1 MSLFCSL
8 QLIKTMH
15 SEINK
20 NYIRCSPTK
29 KNNQKNNPSLATR
42 LANTRLFSAFGLKEN
57 TRFEHNNAG
66 ADN

>member
-29 KNNQKNNPSLATR
+29 KNNPSLATR